1 MSKEERDVKMVIVMR
16 GDLKNT
22 KDEKIRTGK
31 VITQAIHSAYGFIWQ
46 NLSGRKI
53 CFELSDAEYHWW
65 KTGQTKI
72 TLKAKD
78 EKELLEKYQA
88 AKDAGLRVELIT
100 DAGRTEFKGP
110 TKTCF
115 CILPDYADKI
125 DAITGELSTY

>member
-1 MSKEERDVKMVIVMR
+1 MSKEEKEVKMVIVMR

-22 KDEKIRTGK
+22 KGEKIRTGK
-31 VITQAIHSAYGFIWQ
+31 VITQAVHSAYGFIWQ

-53 CFELSDAEYHWW
+53 SFELSDVEFQWY

-78 EKELLEKYQA
+78 ETQLLEKFQA

-100 DAGRTEFKGP
+100 DAGRTEFGGP

-115 CILPDYADKI
+115 CIMPDYADKI
-125 DAITGELSTY
+125 DAITGDLSTY